1 MQNCTLCDCNLY
13 MSLDLQA
20 EEGEEEDDLKNLF
33 KSAKSRNKKN
43 ERSPEETSMLVEQ
56 FMARLEVAAEEDAEL
71 NRQSKPAINK
81 LELLPSLLNVLS
93 K

>member
-1 MQNCTLCDCNLY
+1 MCQSLGRITVILY
-13 MSLDLQA
+13 VLQA
-20 EEGEEEDDLKNLF
+20 EEAEEDDLKNLF
-33 KSAKSRNKKN
+33 KSSKSRKKKN
-43 ERSPEETSMLVEQ
+43 ERSHEEIAMLVEQ

-81 LELLPSLLNVLS
+81 LETLPSLINILS